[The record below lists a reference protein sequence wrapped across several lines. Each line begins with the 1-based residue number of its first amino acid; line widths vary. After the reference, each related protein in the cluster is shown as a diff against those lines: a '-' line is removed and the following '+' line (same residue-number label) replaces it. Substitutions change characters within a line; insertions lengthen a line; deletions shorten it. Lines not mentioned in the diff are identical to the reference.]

1 MAKIDRDAAIGVL
14 FRLYEEA
21 AIRWRAVG
29 KNADA
34 GAMIELDRAALELS
48 RLPAEEDRPA
58 FRWIPLSEALPED
71 GTWNLFTDGRRIS
84 LERYKQDAEDHFYPA
99 GRYFDLTEAVAWME
113 LPEQAWTL
121 PEPYEE
127 EQDGEG
133 EGRSDEEGACQ

>member
-1 MAKIDRDAAIGVL
+1 MAKIDRDAAIAVM
-14 FRLYEEA
+14 FRRYHEA
-21 AIRWRAVG
+21 AKSWNERG
-29 KNADA
+29 KDADY
-34 GAMIELDRAALELS
+34 GAMVALDRAGNELAK
-48 RLPAEEDRPA
+48 LPAEEDRPA

-99 GRYFDLTEAVAWME
+99 GRYFGLTEAVAWME

-127 EQDGEG
+127 E
-133 EGRSDEEGACQ
+133 RDEQGAG

>member
-48 RLPAEEDRPA
+48 RLPVEEDRPA
-58 FRWIPLSEALPED
+58 FRWIPLSERKPED
-71 GTWNLFTDGRRIS
+71 NRSVLVSKKSGEVTMGRR
-84 LERYKQDAEDHFYPA
+84 
-99 GRYFDLTEAVAWME
+99 FDDDPGDWYLGYESDYASEEEVA
-113 LPEQAWTL
+113 AWAPL
-121 PEPYEE
+121 PEPYKEAKEE
-127 EQDGEG
+127 NV
-133 EGRSDEEGACQ
+133 